1 MTSTEGIV
9 FDIKRYATDD
19 GPGIRTT
26 VFLKGCPLR
35 CWWCHNPEGQVS
47 KPELMYR
54 KNKCLGCFKCSEAC
68 PIKALTHQGEKLT
81 IDRRLCDLCGEC
93 AETCPTGALEFSGKI
108 TSLAEVTKEIEKDKA
123 FYDESDGGVTFS
135 GGEPLMQLDFLEGL
149 LEECRKK
156 GIRTAVDTCGYAPKK
171 DFARIMSKV
180 DFFLFDIKVMDERV
194 HKKFT
199 GVSNKLILE
208 NFIRL
213 ADDGCNILVRF
224 PVIPSINDDGRN
236 VNKTGEFLRK
246 NGIENIHLLPYHSA
260 GTAKYRS
267 LGRRYKL
274 NSVRSPSED
283 ELRRI
288 KRKLETYGL
297 KVKIG
302 GG

>member
-1 MTSTEGIV
+1 MTSTEGLV

-54 KNKCLGCFKCSEAC
+54 KNKCTGCFKCSEAC
-68 PIKALTHQGEKLT
+68 PIKALTHREEKLS

-93 AETCPTGALEFSGKI
+93 AETCPTGALEFSGKT

-135 GGEPLMQLDFLEGL
+135 GGEPLMQADFLESL
-149 LEECRKK
+149 LEECRKR
-156 GIRTAVDTCGYAPKK
+156 GIHTAVDTCGYAPKK
-171 DFARIMSKV
+171 DFAKIMSKV
-180 DFFLFDIKVMDERV
+180 DVFLFDIKVMDERV

-208 NFIRL
+208 NFTQL

-224 PVIPSINDDGRN
+224 PVIPSINDDERN

-246 NGIENIHLLPYHSA
+246 NGIENIHLLPYHRA
-260 GTAKYRS
+260 GIAKYRS

-274 NSVRSPSED
+274 NSVRSPSEE

-288 KRKLETYGL
+288 KRKLDTFGL
-297 KVKIG
+297 KVKVG

>member
-1 MTSTEGIV
+1 
-9 FDIKRYATDD
+9 
-19 GPGIRTT
+19 
-26 VFLKGCPLR
+26 
-35 CWWCHNPEGQVS
+35 
-47 KPELMYR
+47 MYR

-68 PIKALTHQGEKLT
+68 PIKALTHREEKLT

-93 AETCPTGALEFSGKI
+93 AETCPTGALEFSGKT

-135 GGEPLMQLDFLEGL
+135 GGEPLMQVDFLESL
-149 LEECRKK
+149 LEECRKR
-156 GIRTAVDTCGYAPKK
+156 GIHTAVDTCGYAPKK
-171 DFARIMSKV
+171 DFAKIMSKV
-180 DFFLFDIKVMDERV
+180 DVFLFDIKVMDERV

-208 NFIRL
+208 NFTQL

-236 VNKTGEFLRK
+236 VNETGEFLRK
-246 NGIENIHLLPYHSA
+246 NGIENIHLLPYHRA
-260 GTAKYRS
+260 GIAKYRS

-274 NSVRSPSED
+274 NSVRSPSEE

-288 KRKLETYGL
+288 KRKLDTFGL